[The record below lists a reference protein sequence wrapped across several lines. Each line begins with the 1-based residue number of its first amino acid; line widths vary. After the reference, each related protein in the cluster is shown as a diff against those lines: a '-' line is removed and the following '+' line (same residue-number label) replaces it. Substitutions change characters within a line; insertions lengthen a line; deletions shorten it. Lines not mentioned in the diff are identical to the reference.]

1 MAEAISMKSGSEF
14 AGHKL
19 LLLSA
24 AIGLTTSMNAAMFY
38 SLGSFMVPLKEAFG
52 WERGDISFATTI
64 TTLGIFLFGPL
75 AGQLC
80 DRFGA
85 AAVGALSLL
94 GYAFMVVVM
103 SLTVQSLWGL
113 WVFYFLIAFFGV
125 GSTPIVLV
133 RPITAGFDKQ
143 RGLALGIALT
153 GAGLAGFWVPNLV
166 TAVIGDY
173 GWQAGYWAIAA
184 TAVLAAP
191 IVWFGFRPSEQRAT
205 LAAVNGAVK
214 TGLTFG
220 EARKTRSFV
229 LVSMLAFSMALGI
242 GGMIVHLNP
251 LFQDMGASAAAAAG
265 LASIIGIS
273 SSVSR
278 LLTGLSLDRFPAR
291 LVSVAVIGLGALG
304 IAVIWFGGLNLG
316 IPGVILIGV
325 LLGAELD
332 LLAYLSSRLFGQL
345 AFGAI
350 YGWMYSLFSIGFG
363 LGPLLVGRMHD
374 YFGSY
379 DNALLTC
386 IALLA
391 GAAMVAFGLGGR
403 SPKKNSE

>member
-1 MAEAISMKSGSEF
+1 M
-14 AGHKL
+14 
-19 LLLSA
+19 
-24 AIGLTTSMNAAMFY
+24 
-38 SLGSFMVPLKEAFG
+38 
-52 WERGDISFATTI
+52 
-64 TTLGIFLFGPL
+64 
-75 AGQLC
+75 
-80 DRFGA
+80 
-85 AAVGALSLL
+85 
-94 GYAFMVVVM
+94 
-103 SLTVQSLWGL
+103 
-113 WVFYFLIAFFGV
+113 

-332 LLAYLSSRLFGQL
+332 LLAYLTSRLFGQL

>member
-1 MAEAISMKSGSEF
+1 MTGAFAGTGGSEF

-19 LLLSA
+19 LVLSA

-38 SLGSFMVPLKEAFG
+38 SLGSFIVPLQQAFG
-52 WERGDISFATTI
+52 WDRGDISLATTI

-75 AGQLC
+75 AGLLC

-85 AAVGALSLL
+85 SKVGALSLV
-94 GYAFMVVVM
+94 GYAAAVVVM
-103 SLTVQSLWGL
+103 SLVIDSLQGL
-113 WVFYFLIAFFGV
+113 WIFYFLIALLGV
-125 GSTPIVLV
+125 GSTPIVLL

-166 TAVIGDY
+166 TWVIGQY

-184 TAVLAAP
+184 TAITAAP
-191 IVWFGFRPSEQRAT
+191 MVWLGFRPSERRAN
-205 LAAVNGAVK
+205 LAAVSSASK
-214 TGLTFG
+214 TGQTFR
-220 EARKTRSFV
+220 EARRTRSFWMI
-229 LVSMLAFSMALGI
+229 SALAFSMALGI

-251 LFQDMGASAAAAAG
+251 LFQDLGASAAAAAG
-265 LASIIGIS
+265 LASLIGIS

-278 LLTGLSLDRFPAR
+278 LVTGHSLDRFPAR
-291 LVSVAVIGLGALG
+291 LVTVAVIGLGATG
-304 IAVIWFGGLNLG
+304 IALIWLGGLSYGLA
-316 IPGVILIGV
+316 GVILIGV

-332 LLAYLSSRLFGQL
+332 LLAYLTSRLFGQL

-350 YGWMYSLFSIGFG
+350 YGWVYSLFSIGFG
-363 LGPLLVGRMHD
+363 LGPLILGRIHD
-374 YFGSY
+374 HFGSY

-391 GAAMVAFGLGGR
+391 GSIIVALGIDAR
-403 SPKKNSE
+403 TPLERRA